1 MSDSSDLTRA
11 ANRGIGEVS
20 LRLRARAAVP
30 PLVLLV
36 LALLFWEYFEQITG
50 EPKYIVPPFSEVI
63 TVAITDFG
71 DRYAPAGW
79 ITLQE
84 MIYGY
89 LLAIII
95 ATLLA
100 VAVFHSRVLSQ
111 ALFPWILASQA
122 VPSIVIAPI
131 LVIWFGFGM
140 EPKIL
145 ITIIIVFF
153 PVFLNTHAGLG
164 AVERESIDLMNSLG
178 ASRWQIFWKV
188 RFFGAL
194 PSIFTGLKI
203 GATISPIGAIV
214 AEFVGAS
221 EGMGPLIIT
230 ATSAFK
236 TVLVFGAIIYIA
248 LAAISLFFL
257 VAVIE
262 RLTIPWH
269 YITRKAD

>member
-1 MSDSSDLTRA
+1 LSNTEFTRA

-20 LRLRARAAVP
+20 LRVRARALVP
-30 PLVLLV
+30 PLILLV
-36 LALLFWEYFEQITG
+36 IALLIWEFFEAITG
-50 EPKYIVPPFSEVI
+50 EPKWIIPPFSEVI
-63 TVAITDFG
+63 TVAVTDFSS
-71 DRYAPAGW
+71 RFVPAGW
-79 ITLQE
+79 VTLQE

-89 LLAIII
+89 LLAVVFG
-95 ATLLA
+95 TLLA
-100 VAVFHSRVLSQ
+100 VSVFHSKFLSQ

-122 VPSIVIAPI
+122 VPSIVLAPI
-131 LVIWFGFGM
+131 FVIWFGFGM
-140 EPKIL
+140 EPKVL

-178 ASRWQIFWKV
+178 ASKWQIFWKV

-194 PSIFTGLKI
+194 PSTFTGLKI

-221 EGMGPLIIT
+221 EGMGPLIIV

-236 TVLVFGAIIYIA
+236 TTLVFAAIIYIA
-248 LAAISLFFL
+248 LAAISLFFFVL
-257 VAVIE
+257 ILERVA
-262 RLTIPWH
+262 IPWH
-269 YITRKAD
+269 HITRKEG